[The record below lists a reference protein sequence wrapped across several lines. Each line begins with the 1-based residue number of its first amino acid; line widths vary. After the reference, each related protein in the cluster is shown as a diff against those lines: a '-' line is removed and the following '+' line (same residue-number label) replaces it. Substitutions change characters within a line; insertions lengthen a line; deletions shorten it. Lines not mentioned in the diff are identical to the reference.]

1 MYNTSTKKTFDGFAK
16 FVALHYALSHRD
28 DTPYWKALLN
38 KNYVDKQGNSYFP
51 SVDKVDYFWDMNY
64 RYMHA
69 WYHPEGQGG
78 NTYIATGLHLDMI
91 TEYRF
96 LNIQKQQGKDLRKE
110 NSEIVASWE
119 DRKNKWAKNALEAP
133 TLRQYLQGKF
143 YTKEQNV

>member
-28 DTPYWKALLN
+28 DTPYWKTLMK

-51 SVDKVDYFWDMNY
+51 SVDKADYFWDMNW

-69 WYHPEGQGG
+69 WYHPLGQGG

-96 LNIQKQQGKDLRKE
+96 LNILKEQKRDLRKE
-110 NSEIVASWE
+110 NSEHVALWE
-119 DRKNKWAKNALEAP
+119 ERKAKWAKNALEAP

-143 YTKEQNV
+143 YTKEQDV